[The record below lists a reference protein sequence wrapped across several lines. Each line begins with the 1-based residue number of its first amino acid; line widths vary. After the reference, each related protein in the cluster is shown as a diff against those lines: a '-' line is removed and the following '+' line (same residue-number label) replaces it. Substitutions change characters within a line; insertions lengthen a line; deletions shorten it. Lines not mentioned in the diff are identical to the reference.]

1 MTLCELTISN
11 TGQKLLWRHKI
22 HVLQWIAVKS
32 EEDFEN
38 AAGLVEAFLD
48 EELAPGSS
56 WYDWFVVGGG
66 RFNPEQDSYNTSYN
80 MIIDLEEH
88 GLSAIEEKVD
98 WAITARMNEFGFYRK
113 QFEASDIDINKKLD
127 SYAGLTQYDF
137 DLYGMKK
144 MIGMLQGEW
153 DFNSYFYDMEH
164 HSTNPQ
170 FMLDKLTSGDVNW
183 YLVPVDFH
191 F

>member
-1 MTLCELTISN
+1 M
-11 TGQKLLWRHKI
+11 

-32 EEDFEN
+32 EEDFEE
-38 AAGLVEAFLD
+38 AAGLVEEFLD
-48 EELAPGSS
+48 EELNPGSS
-56 WYDWFVVGGG
+56 WFDWFVIGGG

-80 MIIDLEEH
+80 MVIDLEEH
-88 GLSAIEEKVD
+88 GLSAIQEKVD
-98 WAITARMNEFGFYRK
+98 WAITARMNEFGMYRK
-113 QFEASDIDINKKLD
+113 QFEASNVNVDKKLD
-127 SYAGLTQYDF
+127 SYAGITQYDF

-144 MIGMLQGEW
+144 MIDMLQGNW

-164 HSTNPQ
+164 YSTNPK
-170 FMLDKLTSGDVNW
+170 FMLDKLASGDVNW